1 MICSGRQVEVESFE
15 LSTKSG
21 LLSKCMY
28 LNSLLSEA
36 KMNES
41 LLDCDPV
48 FTKNGKGIL
57 VFINKKGNLK
67 QLIYTLLIY

>member
-15 LSTKSG
+15 LSSKSG
-21 LLSKCMY
+21 LISKCMY
-28 LNSLLSEA
+28 LNGLLAEA

-41 LLDCDPV
+41 LLDSDPV

-57 VFINKKGNLK
+57 VFVNKKGKLESK
-67 QLIYTLLIY
+67 IMKL